1 MSIGRICIREVDVI
15 NPDES
20 ARVAASRMHSRKVGT
35 LIVVDEAMAPVGLL
49 TDRDLTTRVLAEG
62 KDGNATPVSKVMS
75 PAPSTVEENTSIEDA
90 LAIMRSGRFA
100 GCPSSTAKDN
110 WSASSASTTSSNCS
124 PRNSPR
130 SAGCSG
136 RKNPLHSP
144 NGESKTR
151 GHLASGNEAHRPR
164 PVGCTSHAGG
174 PRAPAI
180 CGCSARG

>member
-90 LAIMRSGRFA
+90 LAIMRSGTFRRL
-100 GCPSSTAKDN
+100 PVVD
-110 WSASSASTTSSNCS
+110 
-124 PRNSPR
+124 
-130 SAGCSG
+130 
-136 RKNPLHSP
+136 
-144 NGESKTR
+144 GEGQLVGIVSLDDILEL
-151 GHLASGNEAHRPR
+151 LAEEFSEIGWLLRQEEPGSLAER
-164 PVGCTSHAGG
+164 
-174 PRAPAI
+174 
-180 CGCSARG
+180 